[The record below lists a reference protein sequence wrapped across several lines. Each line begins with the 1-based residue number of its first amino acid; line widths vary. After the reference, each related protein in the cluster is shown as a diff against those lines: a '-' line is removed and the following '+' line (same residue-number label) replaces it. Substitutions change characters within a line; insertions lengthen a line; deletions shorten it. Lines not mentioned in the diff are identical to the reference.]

1 MFERLEVICLI
12 AERFHARMVIAALR
26 RAVHSVN
33 YSRLNSESLF
43 RIFLQKRLLD
53 TVLRCYTILRKK
65 RGGVKPMMYP
75 FLTLDDQTEIVH
87 SEKQSDGSVQF
98 YVEKPDARS
107 GFHSAYFLFPAC
119 IWSDVSGFSQEEL
132 RTCQNV
138 IEKHY
143 GQASSNR

>member
-65 RGGVKPMMYP
+65 REGVKPMMYP

-87 SEKQSDGSVQF
+87 SEKQSDDFVQF

-107 GFHSAYFLFPAC
+107 GFHSAHFLFPAC
-119 IWSDVSGFSQEEL
+119 IWSDVSVFSQEEL
-132 RTCQNV
+132 RTYQNV